1 MKDFQAQLGS
11 KRPVEVF
18 DFNQLD
24 CNQQLSWGGTNI
36 MHQLFFFSPLMHDVK
51 RHKIRGYDI
60 INQKDIKKSTVLF
73 CSLKS
78 DLEAL

>member
-1 MKDFQAQLGS
+1 
-11 KRPVEVF
+11 
-18 DFNQLD
+18 
-24 CNQQLSWGGTNI
+24 

>member
-1 MKDFQAQLGS
+1 
-11 KRPVEVF
+11 
-18 DFNQLD
+18 
-24 CNQQLSWGGTNI
+24 
-36 MHQLFFFSPLMHDVK
+36 MHQLLFFSPLMPDVK
-51 RHKIRGYDI
+51 RHKMSGYNL